1 MRKPHERFS
10 FPRDPPRASIAVAI
24 TQAGARSRI
33 GMEDQANVTA
43 ESSDWQSAHYEEP
56 YYAQR
61 TAKLHAKLE
70 RLGIL
75 KMARDTRILDACC
88 GRGEA
93 LQTLHSAGFRNLEG
107 IDATPQPH
115 DARSKIVLHHG
126 DVQRMP
132 FPDASFD
139 VVLNL
144 HALHH
149 MGDADGVALFL
160 KECHRVLRPNGI
172 LAIVD
177 FPSSVQIRLLF
188 WLLRKKLF
196 AITGGL
202 RNFARILDE
211 EWSYLHPYL
220 QGWPQIAQVLD
231 SGEFRTV
238 FLRRRFFL
246 YYRMMR
252 RA

>member
-1 MRKPHERFS
+1 MSHQS
-10 FPRDPPRASIAVAI
+10 
-24 TQAGARSRI
+24 Q
-33 GMEDQANVTA
+33 VTA

-56 YYAQR
+56 YYSER
-61 TAKLHAKLE
+61 TAKLLPKLK

-75 KMARDTRILDACC
+75 ALPADTRILDACC

-93 LQTLHSAGFRNLEG
+93 LQALKKAGFRNLEG
-107 IDATPQPH
+107 IDATPQP
-115 DARSKIVLHHG
+115 DRKGTGIVLHHG
-126 DVQRMP
+126 DVQNMP
-132 FPDASFD
+132 FPAASFD

-149 MGDADGVALFL
+149 MGGAEGVARFL
-160 KECHRVLRPNGI
+160 SECHRVLKPQGI

-177 FPSSVQIRLLF
+177 FPASPQVRSLF
-188 WLLRKKLF
+188 WLLRRKVF
-196 AITGGL
+196 SITGGM

-220 QGWPQIAQVLD
+220 QGWPHVKRALD
-231 SGEFRTV
+231 RGPFTTV
-238 FLRRRFFL
+238 RNRRRFFL
-246 YYRMMR
+246 YYRVMR

>member
-1 MRKPHERFS
+1 MNDEEK
-10 FPRDPPRASIAVAI
+10 I
-24 TQAGARSRI
+24 
-33 GMEDQANVTA
+33 TA

-56 YYAQR
+56 YYSQR
-61 TAKLHAKLE
+61 TAKLPPKLE

-75 KMARDTRILDACC
+75 AMPVEARILDACC

-93 LQTLHSAGFRNLEG
+93 LEALQKAGFRNLEG
-107 IDATPQPH
+107 IDATPQPNWN
-115 DARSKIVLHHG
+115 STGLVLHHG
-126 DVQRMP
+126 DVQHMP
-132 FPDASFD
+132 FPDGSFD
-139 VVLNL
+139 VILNL

-149 MGDADGVALFL
+149 MGGSEGVARFL
-160 KECHRVLRPNGI
+160 SECHRILKPKGT

-177 FPSSVQIRLLF
+177 FPSSPQIRLLF
-188 WLLRKKLF
+188 WLLRKKVF
-196 AITGGL
+196 GITGGL

-220 QGWPQIAQVLD
+220 QGWHQVNLVLD
-231 SGEFRTV
+231 RAPFTTV
-238 FLRRRFFL
+238 RKRQRFFL

>member
-1 MRKPHERFS
+1 MDDRL
-10 FPRDPPRASIAVAI
+10 
-24 TQAGARSRI
+24 Q
-33 GMEDQANVTA
+33 VTA

-56 YYAQR
+56 YYSER
-61 TAKLHAKLE
+61 SAKLLPKLK

-75 KMARDTRILDACC
+75 ALPADIRILDACC

-93 LQTLHSAGFRNLEG
+93 LEALRNAGFRNLEG
-107 IDATPQPH
+107 IDATPQPE
-115 DARSKIVLHHG
+115 RNGSGIVLHRG
-126 DVQRMP
+126 DVQHMP

-149 MGDADGVALFL
+149 MGGAAGVDRFL
-160 KECHRVLRPNGI
+160 SECHRVLKPQGT

-177 FPSSVQIRLLF
+177 FPGSPQIHLLF
-188 WLLRKKLF
+188 WLLRQKLF
-196 AITGGL
+196 AVTGGM

-220 QGWPQIAQVLD
+220 QEWPHVKRVLD
-231 SGEFRTV
+231 RAPFTTV
-238 FLRRRFFL
+238 RNRRRFFL